1 MAGISNEK
9 ERKLITLS
17 VPVYNEEKN
26 IDRLCKELAALASCE
41 PDYDFEFLFTDNASD
56 DKTFEM
62 LADRANSD
70 PRIRVL
76 RFSRNFG
83 FQKSILT
90 NYLNA
95 RGAAAVQLDADLQD
109 PPMLVREFLRSWEE
123 GYKVVYG
130 IRRHRKENFLVNAGR
145 KLFYS
150 LISSMST
157 FHVPKDAGDFRL
169 IDRTII
175 DHLRTVD
182 EQTPYLRGII
192 SSLGYRQTGVVY
204 DRERR
209 IAGRSK
215 FGLMSLVDL
224 SIDGLTAQSTK
235 PLRFVTIFGLMVSA
249 LSLMLIFYYFIL
261 FLFDTDNLPSGFTT
275 IVLLLV
281 FLIGLNSFILGLL
294 GEYVGRVFNNTRG
307 LPMTII
313 MDRIDHG
320 QDQSSESAAKLDT
333 ADQ

>member
-1 MAGISNEK
+1 M
-9 ERKLITLS
+9 
-17 VPVYNEEKN
+17 
-26 IDRLCKELAALASCE
+26 
-41 PDYDFEFLFTDNASD
+41 
-56 DKTFEM
+56 
-62 LADRANSD
+62 
-70 PRIRVL
+70 
-76 RFSRNFG
+76 
-83 FQKSILT
+83 
-90 NYLNA
+90 
-95 RGAAAVQLDADLQD
+95 
-109 PPMLVREFLRSWEE
+109 
-123 GYKVVYG
+123 
-130 IRRHRKENFLVNAGR
+130 
-145 KLFYS
+145 
-150 LISSMST
+150 
-157 FHVPKDAGDFRL
+157 

-320 QDQSSESAAKLDT
+320 QDQSSESAEKLDT

>member
-1 MAGISNEK
+1 MAGKPVSQ

-26 IDRLCKELAALASCE
+26 IDRLCQELDALARSE

-56 DKTFEM
+56 DRTFEM
-62 LADRANSD
+62 LADRASAD

-76 RFSRNFG
+76 RLSRNFG

-109 PPMLVREFLRSWEE
+109 PPELVRDFLRLWEE

-130 IRRHRKENFLVNAGR
+130 IRRRRKENLLINTLR
-145 KLFYS
+145 KLFYAV
-150 LISSMST
+150 ISGLSPYP
-157 FHVPKDAGDFRL
+157 VPRDAGDFRL

-175 DHLRTVD
+175 DHLRSVD

-192 SSLGYRQTGVVY
+192 ASLGYRQTGVIY
-204 DRERR
+204 DRQPRA
-209 IAGRSK
+209 AGTSK
-215 FGLMSLVDL
+215 FGLMNLIDL
-224 SIDGLTAQSTK
+224 SIDGLTAQSTR
-235 PLRFVTIFGLMVSA
+235 PLRYVTIFGVVVCVI
-249 LSLMLIFYYFIL
+249 SLMLIVYYL
-261 FLFDTDNLPSGFTT
+261 FLFIVDSSNLPSGFTT

-281 FLIGLNSFILGLL
+281 VLIGLNSFMLGLL

-307 LPMTII
+307 LPMTIV
-313 MDRIDHG
+313 MDRIEHC
-320 QDQSSESAAKLDT
+320 QDQVLNHSPESDSKDL
-333 ADQ
+333 

>member
-1 MAGISNEK
+1 MAGISSKK

-157 FHVPKDAGDFRL
+157 FHVP
-169 IDRTII
+169 
-175 DHLRTVD
+175 
-182 EQTPYLRGII
+182 
-192 SSLGYRQTGVVY
+192 
-204 DRERR
+204 
-209 IAGRSK
+209 
-215 FGLMSLVDL
+215 
-224 SIDGLTAQSTK
+224 
-235 PLRFVTIFGLMVSA
+235 
-249 LSLMLIFYYFIL
+249 
-261 FLFDTDNLPSGFTT
+261 
-275 IVLLLV
+275 
-281 FLIGLNSFILGLL
+281 
-294 GEYVGRVFNNTRG
+294 
-307 LPMTII
+307 
-313 MDRIDHG
+313 
-320 QDQSSESAAKLDT
+320 
-333 ADQ
+333 